1 MLKTLTRLRHAGLRD
16 LVSGIM
22 MSLMLFG
29 CAYLRKPVGPIP
41 VKEVP
46 APHQGA
52 DRPLVIVLPGRG
64 DDLDDLAK
72 TGITEAVQQAW
83 PDADVLLAGVTLSYY
98 ADGGMAKRLHDEV
111 IVPARLRG
119 YREIWLS
126 GASMGGM
133 GALLYERS
141 YPHDVTGLVLYAPFM
156 GDPSLIREVVAAG
169 GPAAWDPGSPPAA
182 VDSDNYQRELWRLVK
197 GWQDPEQGRRIW
209 LVCGDQDRFV
219 QVARLMAPLLPK
231 DHYAEL
237 DGGHEWPVWDQGA
250 LYAFARIAA
259 LPR

>member
-1 MLKTLTRLRHAGLRD
+1 MWKTLTRLRHAGLRD
-16 LVSGIM
+16 LVSGLM
-22 MSLMLFG
+22 VSLMLFG

-46 APHQGA
+46 APRQGT

-64 DDLDDLAK
+64 DDLDDLAE
-72 TGITEAVQQAW
+72 TGIAEAVQKAW
-83 PDADVLLAGVTLSYY
+83 PDADVLLAGMTLGYY
-98 ADGGMAKRLHDEV
+98 ADGKMAQRLHDDV
-111 IVPARLRG
+111 IVPARQRG
-119 YREIWLS
+119 YREIWLT

-133 GALLYERS
+133 GALLYEYR

-156 GDPSLIREVVAAG
+156 GNPSLIREIVAAG
-169 GPAAWDPGSPPAA
+169 GPASWDPGPPPVA
-182 VDSDNYQRELWRLVK
+182 VDSDNYQRELWRLAK
-197 GWQDPEQGRRIW
+197 GWQDSAEGRRIW
-209 LVCGDQDRFV
+209 LVCGDEDRFV

-237 DGGHEWPVWDQGA
+237 GGGHEWTVWDQGA
-250 LYAFARIAA
+250 SYAFSRIAA